1 MSRVN
6 DVGGMAGFPAVI
18 EEPDE
23 PPFHSDWEAHVFAL
37 NGALI
42 KRGVY
47 NLDEFRDAQERL
59 PVQQY
64 LAASY
69 YERWFAA
76 ITTLLAEKGVVAADE
91 LELPH
96 GPTPP
101 GTPGCPGT
109 PGARSACWSSRP
121 AGTRWPT
128 TGPAASRRNRS
139 RSGTCGSPP
148 PTCSAPGTTR
158 SPSSSGRT
166 T

>member
-1 MSRVN
+1 MSRIN
-6 DVGGMAGFPAVI
+6 DVGGMAGFPAII

-42 KRGVY
+42 RRGIY

-59 PVQQY
+59 PVEQY

-76 ITTLLAEKGVVAADE
+76 ITTLLHEKGVASAEE

-96 GPTPP
+96 EH
-101 GTPGCPGT
+101 
-109 PGARSACWSSRP
+109 
-121 AGTRWPT
+121 
-128 TGPAASRRNRS
+128 
-139 RSGTCGSPP
+139 
-148 PTCSAPGTTR
+148 
-158 SPSSSGRT
+158 
-166 T
+166 

>member
-6 DVGGMAGFPAVI
+6 DVGGMAGFPAI
-18 EEPDE
+18 AEEADE

-42 KRGVY
+42 RRGVY

-76 ITTLLAEKGVVAADE
+76 ITTLLAEKGVVAAEE
-91 LELPH
+91 LELPDEH
-96 GPTPP
+96 
-101 GTPGCPGT
+101 
-109 PGARSACWSSRP
+109 
-121 AGTRWPT
+121 
-128 TGPAASRRNRS
+128 
-139 RSGTCGSPP
+139 
-148 PTCSAPGTTR
+148 
-158 SPSSSGRT
+158 
-166 T
+166 